1 MKIKL
6 PPKVILIE
14 FGLELKGNMNP
25 VLIRSLIKR
34 KLLQKKLFIEFN
46 LELTVTIN

>member
-6 PPKVILIE
+6 LPKVILIE
-14 FGLELKGNMNP
+14 FGLELKGTMNP
-25 VLIRSLIKR
+25 ILIRNLIKR

-46 LELTVTIN
+46 LGLTVTIN